1 MTALR
6 YSQAALIL
14 AVGYF
19 IYQFT
24 THDYSAWGIQF
35 RFLTIWGLTAAM
47 VAHYLLFAARRNGRA
62 DTYPAFISATAV
74 LNIMVVFDRSALRG
88 LCGVD
93 RGVCRSIQRH
103 PRGQCD
109 IGPDL
114 SVPE

>member
-35 RFLTIWGLTAAM
+35 RFLTIW
-47 VAHYLLFAARRNGRA
+47 
-62 DTYPAFISATAV
+62 D
-74 LNIMVVFDRSALRG
+74 
-88 LCGVD
+88 
-93 RGVCRSIQRH
+93 
-103 PRGQCD
+103 
-109 IGPDL
+109 
-114 SVPE
+114 

>member
-47 VAHYLLFAARRNGRA
+47 VAHYLLFVARRNGRA

-74 LNIMVVFDRSALRG
+74 LNIMVVFLYWRL
-88 LCGVD
+88 
-93 RGVCRSIQRH
+93 
-103 PRGQCD
+103 
-109 IGPDL
+109 
-114 SVPE
+114 